1 MPRMFTTVASYLDP
15 LQAQIAR
22 GLLVAEG
29 IDAHVGDEH
38 LAVANWEWRLA
49 IGGSKLRVADADASR
64 ARAILRAMEAGDY
77 AIDDDGRPADP
88 QLRAPDRETA
98 SGRLAWLA
106 LVLLN
111 IPLPWRR
118 REAGNAVVRDA

>member
-1 MPRMFTTVASYLDP
+1 MFTTVASYLDP
-15 LQAQIAR
+15 IQAQIAR
-22 GLLVAEG
+22 GLLAAEG

-38 LAVANWEWRLA
+38 LSVANWEWRLA
-49 IGGSKLRVADADASR
+49 IGGSRVRVAAADAER
-64 ARAILRAMEAGDY
+64 AGAILRAMEAGEY
-77 AIDDDGRPADP
+77 AIDDDAAPADP
-88 QLRAPDRETA
+88 QLRAPDRESA

-118 REAGNAVVRDA
+118 RAADAVVRDA